1 MQLSDIN
8 TLPVESVREEL
19 TRCCGSSTWVKTMLA
34 NRPFSSEA
42 QLYHKAEKI
51 WNDCQPADWLEA
63 FGHHP
68 RIGEKNLKEKF
79 GSTQQWA
86 SQEQKGVA
94 VATEQILNDL
104 IALNRQYEKQFG
116 YIFIVCATGK
126 SAGEMLELLEAR
138 MKNKADVELKIAM
151 AEQNK
156 ITKLRLQKLLS

>member
-1 MQLSDIN
+1 M
-8 TLPVESVREEL
+8 ESAIEEL
-19 TRCCGSSTWVKTMLA
+19 TRCCGSSTWVKNMLA
-34 NRPFSSEA
+34 NRPFPSED
-42 QLYHKAEKI
+42 QLYHTAEKI
-51 WNDCQPADWLEA
+51 WNDCQLADWLEA
-63 FGHHP
+63 FSHHP

-94 VATEQILNDL
+94 IATEQILTDL
-104 IALNRQYEKQFG
+104 LVLNRQYEKQFG

-126 SAGEMLELLEAR
+126 SAAEMLELLKVR
-138 MKNKADVELKIAM
+138 MKNNPADELKIAM